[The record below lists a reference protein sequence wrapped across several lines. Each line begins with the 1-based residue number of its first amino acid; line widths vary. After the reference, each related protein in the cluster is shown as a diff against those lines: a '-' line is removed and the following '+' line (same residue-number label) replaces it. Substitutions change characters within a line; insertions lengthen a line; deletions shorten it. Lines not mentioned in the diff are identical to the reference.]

1 MIFVG
6 KRRQRPIPVLE
17 KIQNTSLEFIKTVGK
32 LYYTERDHRG
42 ISMHKMKLFNNFL
55 RSRYSINANTITDE
69 LKERIALVSGVG
81 MENVNKIYTGYFWI
95 EKQIEIDDNDL
106 IDFTTAINNFYK
118 HCK

>member
-1 MIFVG
+1 
-6 KRRQRPIPVLE
+6 
-17 KIQNTSLEFIKTVGK
+17 
-32 LYYTERDHRG
+32 
-42 ISMHKMKLFNNFL
+42 MKLFNNFL